1 MYPSC
6 KIFFIVT
13 LCLATIILNRVDPIT
28 LIIVSRAYFFSFS
41 KGHLAV
47 LLIQLEMLALITA
60 YAIFLAVSG
69 GRPVLFL
76 ALLIFTVIAAEG
88 RIGLAF
94 LLKARRQCSPG
105 IEKRGV

>member
-1 MYPSC
+1 V
-6 KIFFIVT
+6 KIKSAKNKTGLPPLTARKMV
-13 LCLATIILNRVDPIT
+13 
-28 LIIVSRAYFFSFS
+28 Y
-41 KGHLAV
+41 AV
-47 LLIQLEMLALITA
+47 IKAS
-60 YAIFLAVSG
+60 IFLAVSG

-94 LLKARRQCSPG
+94 LLKARRQCSPR

>member
-1 MYPSC
+1 MGIAIDNMTQNSDVDLLYMTS
-6 KIFFIVT
+6 IGFFFIV
-13 LCLATIILNRVDPIT
+13 
-28 LIIVSRAYFFSFS
+28 
-41 KGHLAV
+41 
-47 LLIQLEMLALITA
+47 MLALITA

-94 LLKARRQCSPG
+94 LLKARRQCSPR